1 MELEKL
7 PGPVPSVVLLAAVVG
22 PVLMLQQTP
31 RAVTSEPPSE
41 VTFPPVAAVVAVILV
56 TDASVTAGIT
66 LLASFLQLIRSEKN
80 SPAINNEKMAKGD
93 KNFFIISLVC

>member
-7 PGPVPSVVLLAAVVG
+7 PGPIPSVVLLAAVVG
-22 PVLMLQQTP
+22 LLLMLQQPP

-41 VTFPPVAAVVAVILV
+41 VTFPPVSAVVAVILV
-56 TDASVTAGIT
+56 TDAIVTVGIT

-80 SPAINNEKMAKGD
+80 SPADRIEKMAELD
-93 KNFFIISLVC
+93 INFFIIIQVC

>member
-7 PGPVPSVVLLAAVVG
+7 PGPVPSVVLSAAVVG
-22 PVLMLQQTP
+22 LLVTLQQTP

-56 TDASVTAGIT
+56 TDATVTEGIT
-66 LLASFLQLIRSEKN
+66 LLASFLQLIKSDKN
-80 SPAINNEKMAKGD
+80 SPADRIEKMAELEI
-93 KNFFIISLVC
+93 NFFIIN